1 MLRLYDSLTQSLQPL
16 PSSRRPLRLYV
27 CGITPYDTT
36 HLGHAFTY
44 CSYDILVR
52 FLEWQG
58 VPVRYVQNVTDIDND
73 ILREARARREDW
85 RALGNRWVRRF
96 IDDMIAL
103 NVRPPDVYPRATAAI
118 PEIIR
123 AVEVLLS
130 EGHAYAREGWV
141 YYRAQH
147 APFGCLSHLPPQEW
161 LRLAAERGNDPND
174 PGKEAPLDWVLWQP
188 SGQGEPAWPS
198 PWGPGRPGWHIE
210 CSALANLHLGPCIDI
225 HGGGTDLSF
234 PHHEAE
240 IAQSEAYTGCRP
252 FARLWVHTGMVCLEG
267 VKMSKS
273 LGNLVMVS
281 DLLQRYPADGVRL
294 YLGSHHYRQGW
305 SHDEGLLAEK
315 ARQAAA
321 WRRAATAGAHLPA
334 SVVED
339 CKRRFRRALEN
350 DLDTPQAIEVLDSLA
365 AQLLS
370 APHPGSNGLGA
381 AALVRLAGIL
391 GLRLRAP
398 EPEPRVTAGWS
409 AHRKQFE

>member
-1 MLRLYDSLTQSLQPL
+1 MLRLYDSLTQSLRPL
-16 PSSRRPLRLYV
+16 SLPGRPLRLYV

-44 CSYDILVR
+44 CSYDILIR

-58 VPVRYVQNVTDIDND
+58 VPLRYVQNVTDIDND
-73 ILREARARREDW
+73 ILREARARGQDW
-85 RALGNRWVRRF
+85 RAFGNRWVHRF

-130 EGHAYAREGWV
+130 QGHAYARDGWV
-141 YYRAQH
+141 YCRAQH
-147 APFGCLSHLPPQEW
+147 APFGCLSHLPPHEW
-161 LRLAAERGNDPND
+161 LRVAAERGNDPND
-174 PGKEAPLDWVLWQP
+174 PRKEAPLDWVLWQA
-188 SGQGEPAWPS
+188 SGHGEPAWPS

-210 CSALANLHLGPCIDI
+210 CSALANRHLGPCIDI

-252 FARLWVHTGMVCLEG
+252 FARLWVHTAMVCLEG

-281 DLLQRYPADGVRL
+281 DLLQRYPADAVRL
-294 YLGSHHYRQGW
+294 YLGGHHYRQGW
-305 SHDEGLLAEK
+305 SYEEERLIEK
-315 ARQAAA
+315 ARQVAA
-321 WRRAATAGAHLPA
+321 WQEAAMAGGRVPA
-334 SVVED
+334 SAIEA
-339 CKRRFRRALEN
+339 CERRFRAALED
-350 DLDTPQAIEVLDSLA
+350 DLDTPQAIEVLDPLA
-365 AQLLS
+365 GQLLS
-370 APHPGSNGLGA
+370 APHPGAKGPGA

-391 GLRLRAP
+391 GLRLGAS

>member
-1 MLRLYDSLTQSLQPL
+1 MLRLYDSLTESLRPL
-16 PSSRRPLRLYV
+16 PSPGRPLRLYV

-44 CSYDILVR
+44 CSYDVLIR

-58 VPVRYVQNVTDIDND
+58 VPVRYVQNVTDVDND
-73 ILREARARREDW
+73 ILREARAHDEDW
-85 RALGNRWVRRF
+85 QTLGNRWVRRF
-96 IDDMIAL
+96 IDDMVAL
-103 NVRPPDVYPRATAAI
+103 NVRPPDAYPRATAAI

-123 AVEVLLS
+123 TVEVLLS
-130 EGHAYAREGWV
+130 QGHAYEREGWV

-161 LRLAAERGNDPND
+161 LRVSAERGNDPND
-174 PGKEAPLDWVLWQP
+174 PRKEAPLDWVLWQA
-188 SGQGEPAWPS
+188 SGRGEPAWPS

-210 CSALANLHLGPCIDI
+210 CSALANLYLGPCIDL

-281 DLLQRYPADGVRL
+281 DLLQRYPADALRL
-294 YLGSHHYRQGW
+294 YFGSHHYRQSW
-305 SHDEGLLAEK
+305 SYNEGLLAER
-315 ARQAAA
+315 AGQAAA
-321 WRRAATAGAHLPA
+321 WGRAASVGGRVPAGA
-334 SVVED
+334 VEA
-339 CKRRFRRALEN
+339 CEQRFHAALED
-350 DLDTPQAIEVLDSLA
+350 DLDTPRAIEALDSLA
-365 AQLLS
+365 GQLLS
-370 APHPGSNGLGA
+370 APRSGPDSSGA
-381 AALVRLAGIL
+381 AALTRLAAVL
-391 GLRLRAP
+391 GLRLGAP
-398 EPEPRVTAGWS
+398 APEPRVIAGWGS
-409 AHRKQFE
+409 HRKQFE

>member
-1 MLRLYDSLTQSLQPL
+1 MRLHDSLTQSLQPL
-16 PSSRRPLRLYV
+16 PSPGRPLRLYV

-44 CSYDILVR
+44 CSYDVLIR

-58 VPVRYVQNVTDIDND
+58 VPVRYVQNVTDVDND
-73 ILREARARREDW
+73 ILGEARARGEDW

-103 NVRPPDVYPRATAAI
+103 NVRPPDVYPRATTAI

-130 EGHAYAREGWV
+130 EGHAYAREDWV

-147 APFGCLSHLPPQEW
+147 APLGCLSHLPPQEW
-161 LRLAAERGNDPND
+161 LRVAAERGNDPND
-174 PGKEAPLDWVLWQP
+174 PRKEAPLDWVLWQA
-188 SGQGEPAWPS
+188 SGEGEPTWPS

-210 CSALANLHLGPCIDI
+210 CSALANLHLGACIDL

-252 FARLWVHTGMVCLEG
+252 FARLWVHTAMVCLDG

-281 DLLQRYPADGVRL
+281 DLLERYSADALRL

-305 SHDEGLLAEK
+305 SHDEGLLAER

-321 WRRAATAGAHLPA
+321 WQRAAAAGGQVPA
-334 SVVED
+334 SSVEA
-339 CKRRFRRALEN
+339 CERRFRAALEN
-350 DLDTPQAIEVLDSLA
+350 DLDTPRAIEVLHSLA
-365 AQLLS
+365 GQLLS
-370 APHPGSNGLGA
+370 ARRSGPDGAGA
-381 AALVRLAGIL
+381 ATLVRLAGIL
-391 GLRLRAP
+391 GLRLGAPGPDPRAI
-398 EPEPRVTAGWS
+398 AGWR